1 MGVSRREFLAS
12 VGGAGLVFA
21 FRFRAGAGTRPVI
34 GEPVVED
41 LVPGCTAFDKETD
54 YSEWIYVGLDGVVT
68 AFTGRTELGQGLRTV
83 IYSVLMQGLDLPE
96 HRINVVMGD
105 TDSCPDDGPTTGSSA
120 TRYVGWGMWLACDSV
135 RTHLSS
141 RGAAAL
147 GLDESEVVYS
157 RGRIESR
164 SDPTRSVSAF
174 GLGGGQA
181 VLTTIDTSAPVSSD
195 RQYQD
200 PGLRNVLGKD
210 IVTGRIEYAGDLEFE
225 GMLYGAYLIPPYH
238 RILTRLQSADLEA
251 ARAVPGVAVVD
262 IVRGK
267 VAVCAETYPALQKGL
282 AAVEAEWSRPSR
294 PQVLRNIEEIREGA
308 ELYREVEQSGN
319 VDAGLA
325 SSDFVLSETYS
336 TQYMT
341 QCPIETDTAVAS
353 VDGSSATVWASCQYP
368 HLVRTR
374 VADALGVPASG
385 VRVIGMQVGG
395 GFGGKTASTVNPDAA
410 LLSRLA
416 GRPVKYVY
424 SREDQ
429 FNRHS
434 RYKES
439 CVFDITTGVD
449 SGGRMVA
456 RRLDIHQD
464 EGYGTTDTYDI
475 PNVSTRLFH
484 AEMPVSHA
492 TSRGTSYVQDCFAT
506 ESHVDQVAHAA
517 GFDPWEFR
525 RQNVFLSAFT
535 DLLDACAEMSGYHN
549 FQPAGDRGIGIAIC
563 NHGGRQMG
571 AFAVEVGI
579 NTRTGK
585 VSVERV
591 CAAFDIGTVIC
602 QHTLTIGIRGA
613 IMWGIGY
620 ALMEEIELDG
630 HRSHTKSLGQ
640 YRIPRF
646 GDVPRIDIRLMSVHD
661 PGGHPRGCGEL
672 PVVPTIPA
680 IANAVYNAT
689 GIRFFSTPIT
699 PARLR
704 RMLRL

>member
-1 MGVSRREFLAS
+1 MGVTRREFLAS
-12 VGGAGLVFA
+12 AGGAGLVYA
-21 FRFRAGAGTRPVI
+21 FRFRVGTGSQPVI

-41 LVPGCTAFDKETD
+41 LVPGCTSFDKETD
-54 YSEWIYVGLDGVVT
+54 YNEWIHISLDGEVT
-68 AFTGRTELGQGLRTV
+68 VFTGRTELGQGLRTV
-83 IYSVLMQGLDLPE
+83 IYSVLTQGLELPE
-96 HRINVVMGD
+96 RQINVVMGD
-105 TDSCPDDGPTTGSSA
+105 TDSCPDDGPTTGSGS
-120 TRYVGWGMWLACDSV
+120 TWYVGWGMWLACESV
-135 RTHLSS
+135 RANLRS

-147 GLDESEVVYS
+147 GLNESEVTYN

-174 GLGGGQA
+174 GLGSGQA
-181 VLTTIDTSAPVSSD
+181 VLMTIDSSAPASGT
-195 RQYQD
+195 QYQD

-210 IVTGRIEYAGDLEFE
+210 IVTGRIEYAGDVRVE

-238 RILTRLQSADLEA
+238 RMLTRLLSADLEE
-251 ARAVPGVAVVD
+251 ARAVPGVVVVD

-267 VAVCAETYPALQKGL
+267 VAVCAETYPALRRGL
-282 AAVEAEWSRPSR
+282 AAVEVRWSRPSR
-294 PQVLRNIEEIREGA
+294 PRELRNIEEIREGA
-308 ELYREVEQSGN
+308 VLYREVEQSGD

-325 SSDFVLSETYS
+325 WSDFVLSETYS
-336 TQYMT
+336 TQYAS
-341 QCPIETDTAVAS
+341 QCPIETDTAVIS
-353 VDGSSATVWASCQYP
+353 VDRGATTVWASCQYP
-368 HLVRTR
+368 HLVRSR
-374 VADALGVPASG
+374 VADVLGAPDSS

-395 GFGGKTASTVNPDAA
+395 GFGGKTASTVNPDTA
-410 LLSRLA
+410 LLSQLA

-439 CVFDITTGVD
+439 CLFDITTGVQSD
-449 SGGRMVA
+449 GRMLA
-456 RRLDIHQD
+456 RRLDMHQD
-464 EGYGTTDTYDI
+464 EGYGTTETYDI
-475 PNVSTRLFH
+475 PNVHTRLFQT
-484 AEMPVSHA
+484 EMPVQHA

-517 GFDPWEFR
+517 GFDPLEFR
-525 RQNVFLSAFT
+525 RQNVTLSPMV
-535 DLLDACAEMSGYHN
+535 DLLDACAEMSGYHS

-571 AFAVEVGI
+571 AFAVEVGVD
-579 NTRTGK
+579 TRTGK
-585 VSVERV
+585 VTVERV
-591 CAAFDIGTVIC
+591 CAVFDIGTIMC
-602 QHTLTIGIRGA
+602 HHTLLVGIRGA

-630 HRSHTKSLGQ
+630 HKSYTKSMGQ

-646 GDVPRIDIRLMSVHD
+646 DDVPRLDIRLMSVYD

-689 GIRFFSTPIT
+689 GIRFFSLPIT
-699 PARLR
+699 PERLR
-704 RMLRL
+704 AALRL